1 MACGNSFS
9 FMTMEARPLIEL
21 QSSPCDGS
29 APLDMIECGKQ
40 GRRRVSSIST
50 AADSS
55 SSLPLIP
62 LSSSSGSDTEGSD
75 TAESNDGTIDKSH
88 VKSGKFPCPHCFQKF
103 ETEDA
108 LYQHDTCMAM
118 PSDMASAAL
127 SGDSTLE
134 SVGVKLDGKIQCHHC
149 NQKFDS
155 EKALNLHCKFIH
167 AQESEMNVG
176 YTLVYEFDSS
186 KSVTTSMA

>member
-1 MACGNSFS
+1 LHC
-9 FMTMEARPLIEL
+9 
-21 QSSPCDGS
+21 SPCHES
-29 APLDMIECGKQ
+29 APLDMIECWKQ
-40 GRRRVSSIST
+40 GQRRVPSIST
-50 AADSS
+50 AADS
-55 SSLPLIP
+55 
-62 LSSSSGSDTEGSD
+62 SSSSGSDTEGSD

-103 ETEDA
+103 ETEEA
-108 LYQHDTCMAM
+108 LYQHDTCMVL

-134 SVGVKLDGKIQCHHC
+134 SVGMKLDGKIQCQHC

-167 AQESEMNVG
+167 CQESEGINVG

-186 KSVTTSMA
+186 KSVNTSVVA